1 MDNFIDSQLDG
12 IEISLQKIFQENQMI
27 AMRLIAIRG
36 FRAGQNSSAE
46 YNYQNNMY
54 SNPACQCNLINSN
67 GYQEVFSQP
76 KTINEI
82 IEEVKEMMIELKI
95 RGSVRERPNG
105 LIELRTQA
113 LGSIYGRT
121 REEIE
126 QKLTEKIKE
135 AAKEKKKTT
144 IFLSEFYKE
153 NYLPYKKNQSRS
165 ENTINGIESN
175 FKYIMSQGFD
185 KSITAYK
192 PKEIED
198 FLYSVK
204 ETRKR
209 QVLQGLFNNIFNRA
223 LALGMIKS
231 NPCTPIDKMQHEI
244 KVGKAFSFTEM
255 QDFFNGIIN
264 DNTLTPVEKGY
275 YIFVWLTGTRRN
287 EALDVKLED
296 VDFENKVLTIHG
308 TKTDGADRD
317 IPLTPLVEKLL
328 KSVSKTIDGNK
339 FFSITSNRASNLCH
353 KYFKKHK
360 LHDLRHTF
368 GTIQICVEKINAKT
382 VSIWMGIKPQ

>member
-1 MDNFIDSQLDG
+1 
-12 IEISLQKIFQENQMI
+12 
-27 AMRLIAIRG
+27 
-36 FRAGQNSSAE
+36 
-46 YNYQNNMY
+46 
-54 SNPACQCNLINSN
+54 
-67 GYQEVFSQP
+67 
-76 KTINEI
+76 
-82 IEEVKEMMIELKI
+82 MMIELKI

-135 AAKEKKKTT
+135 VAKEKKKTT

-382 VSIWMGIKPQ
+382 VSIWMGIKP

>member
-1 MDNFIDSQLDG
+1 MRG
-12 IEISLQKIFQENQMI
+12 IK
-27 AMRLIAIRG
+27 RL
-36 FRAGQNSSAE
+36 
-46 YNYQNNMY
+46 
-54 SNPACQCNLINSN
+54 P
-67 GYQEVFSQP
+67 
-76 KTINEI
+76 
-82 IEEVKEMMIELKI
+82 
-95 RGSVRERPNG
+95 
-105 LIELRTQA
+105 
-113 LGSIYGRT
+113 
-121 REEIE
+121 
-126 QKLTEKIKE
+126 
-135 AAKEKKKTT
+135 
-144 IFLSEFYKE
+144 
-153 NYLPYKKNQSRS
+153 
-165 ENTINGIESN
+165 
-175 FKYIMSQGFD
+175 
-185 KSITAYK
+185 YK

-382 VSIWMGIKPQ
+382 VSIWMGIKP